1 MFLEKGFH
9 LQVSKSWNRY
19 IWFFEN
25 FQLFLFPDF
34 WYLLDLLSILL
45 QLWPLLRL
53 NLLWFYLSLEQ
64 FKEHQPVVSL
74 LQVESG
80 LNAGNAVFESNWLI
94 VNLYSLKTTEH
105 KVFKFSVYVVDE
117 LRFCHAKCQY
127 WAIDCL
133 KSAQHLMNYHFYSLS
148 VFWRAV
154 LFRSV
159 LYQHLISKQMDLKP
173 WDWSQMIDN

>member
-94 VNLYSLKTTEH
+94 VNLYSLKTTEQSLQIFT
-105 KVFKFSVYVVDE
+105 VCCWWTEVLSCQMSILSYWLFEVSTTFNE
-117 LRFCHAKCQY
+117 LPF
-127 WAIDCL
+127 L
-133 KSAQHLMNYHFYSLS
+133 
-148 VFWRAV
+148 
-154 LFRSV
+154 
-159 LYQHLISKQMDLKP
+159 
-173 WDWSQMIDN
+173 